1 MRLSLSEWESFY
13 VITGSSA
20 AALTGLMFVVVAL
33 AAERIQRQQSDG
45 VGAFSTPTVAHFS
58 IVLLIASLMSVPGH
72 SVVSLSLCIGGCAAV
87 GLTSSGRAGLRMKK
101 VAGYTPETEDWAFH
115 VILPLASYGVLLV
128 SAFLIGT
135 AQELALIMVAI
146 GVLALI
152 FIGIHNAW
160 DVAVFLVTQ
169 HAPIGSASA
178 VTTVTPAAKPESI
191 AAPAAAQSD
200 GSGSFGPG

>member
-20 AALTGLMFVVVAL
+20 GALTGLMFVVVAL

-45 VGAFSTPTVAHFS
+45 VGAFSTPTVVHFS
-58 IVLLIASLMSVPGH
+58 LVLLIASLMSMPGH
-72 SVVSLSLCIGGCAAV
+72 SVLSLTLCIGGCAAA

-135 AQELALIMVAI
+135 AQEFALILVAI

-169 HAPIGSASA
+169 HAPVGSDSVVTAAAPA
-178 VTTVTPAAKPESI
+178 VTPDSVAT
-191 AAPAAAQSD
+191 PAAAQSD
-200 GSGSFGPG
+200 GSGSLSRG